1 MVSRW
6 NIFEYIFPGRIRYRV
21 WQKREALDPHLGTRN
36 GHQPFVGSKHRCAH
50 QGLVRQ
56 NPAEQ
61 DSLVGHRGRSSGGR
75 RSPAANAAPRR
86 HEKQD
91 GAEQKKRGGKS
102 QQGHGV
108 PFPARHVFRH
118 IVQRRSLRRRT
129 SSFRR
134 RSTLSIRTR
143 SLGVCA
149 FSIVGPKETISIP
162 GISSAMAPHSSPA

>member
-1 MVSRW
+1 MGSQW
-6 NIFEYIFPGRIRYRV
+6 NMFEYIFSGCIRHRV
-21 WQKREALDPHLGTRN
+21 WEKRKVLDPHLGTGN
-36 GHQPFVGSKHRCAH
+36 WHQPSVGSKHRCVH

-61 DSLVGHRGRSSGGR
+61 DSLVGHRGRSPNGR
-75 RSPAANAAPRR
+75 RSSAADAASRR
-86 HEKQD
+86 HEEQD
-91 GAEQKKRGGKS
+91 GAEQEKRNGKPK
-102 QQGHGV
+102 QGHGV
-108 PFPARHVFRH
+108 PFPARHAFRH
-118 IVQRRSLRRRT
+118 TAQRRSLRRRT

-143 SLGVCA
+143 SFGVCA